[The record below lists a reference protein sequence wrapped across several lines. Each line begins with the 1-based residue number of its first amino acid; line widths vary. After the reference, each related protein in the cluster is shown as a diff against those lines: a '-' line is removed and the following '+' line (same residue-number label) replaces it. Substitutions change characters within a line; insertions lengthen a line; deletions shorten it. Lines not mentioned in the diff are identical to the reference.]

1 LNMRR
6 LLFILAALVVLIAVV
21 FGILL
26 SNVDHYRPRV
36 QAELQKK
43 LNRPVT
49 LGPLGL
55 KLFPLSVSINELTI
69 GEAPAF
75 ASSRPFAT
83 AKDVYV
89 SVGLFSLIGG
99 NPEVKSLRLSHPQ
112 IELIRNGQGV
122 WNFSTLGE
130 QNTSGGSSSFALN
143 ELKIDDGQI
152 GLTDATTQQ
161 PRSVYDHIDV
171 TLTDFAPQKRFG
183 LKLAAHL
190 PGQGKELLG
199 FDGKV
204 GPLQAGN
211 TANVPV
217 DGRVSLQEVSLAAAN
232 RFASGS
238 IPPGTDGVLSGE
250 TNINSEGENIAGKGS
265 LRFENAVIRGA
276 KLAYPI
282 DAQYDL
288 SANRKQDTINIRSGT
303 VKLGPTSFALSGQFN
318 AGVKPAQ
325 VDMHVTTNGSSL
337 KELAQLA
344 GSLGVAFDPAYQI
357 TGTVSAD
364 VTAKG
369 STSAPQLNG
378 SLNIKN
384 LEASGGE
391 IKLPVLVP
399 AIDLTLSPDTIRSN
413 PFQAKSGSTILDV
426 AFALSQYATPNR
438 AVDATLKTNNA
449 DIAELLNI
457 AKAYGADL
465 SKGMTGSGKLSL
477 DAHVQGPT
485 AQPSR
490 LSFSGT
496 GNIAGATITTPAL
509 TKPVSVTS
517 ANLRFSQN
525 SVAIENLA
533 AAVGNTSV
541 HGNLAA
547 SNFSAPQ
554 VQFALA
560 ANTLDTTELQ
570 QLAAPSQKGAPPA
583 KAQPHP
589 TNEPSILDRTTGS
602 GTLTANT
609 VKAEDITLSNVRAN
623 CKLDRGVVQLSPV
636 TADVFGGKESGTVSV
651 DTRPAHPL
659 CSVNAKLSGVD
670 TNALLSAVSSVK
682 NTLYGSLATNAN
694 LSFPLESGPALARSL
709 NGTLSFNVANGQLKN
724 VNILNELSRIGKFL
738 GSAPSQGGNSTALK
752 QLSGTMNIR
761 NGLASTNNLKAVMDA
776 GSLAANGTLNLADQ
790 AVDMHATA
798 VLASGTSHAVGG
810 TNIGGFL
817 NTALANNKGELVL
830 PVLVTGTMEH
840 PSFAPDTQALAKM
853 KLNNLVPTVTD
864 PSKLVGAVTGK
875 GGVGGIVGGL
885 LGGGAQQP
893 AQKGTEQKQQPNNP
907 VDSILQQF
915 GKKKKQ

>member
-1 LNMRR
+1 MRR
-6 LLFILAALVVLIAVV
+6 LLIILAAVVVLAVAA

-55 KLFPLSVSINELTI
+55 KLLPFSVSIDGLTI
-69 GEAPAF
+69 GEDPAF
-75 ASSRPFAT
+75 ASSHPFAT

-99 NPEVKSLRLSHPQ
+99 NPEVKSLKLSRPQ
-112 IELIRNGQGV
+112 IELIRNAQGV

-130 QNTSGGSSSFALN
+130 QNKSGGSSSLALDQL
-143 ELKIDDGQI
+143 EIADGQVA
-152 GLTDATTQQ
+152 LTDATTRE

-171 TLTDFAPQKRFG
+171 GLTDFAPNKRFG

-190 PGQGKELLG
+190 PGAGKELLG

-204 GPLQAGN
+204 GPLGAGN
-211 TANVPV
+211 TAAVPV

-238 IPPGTDGVLSGE
+238 IPQGTDGILSGE
-250 TNINSEGENIAGKGS
+250 TDINSEGANVAGKGN
-265 LRFENAVIRGA
+265 LRLENAVIRGA

-282 DAQYDL
+282 EAQYDL
-288 SANRKQDTINIRSGT
+288 SADRKQDLINIRSGT
-303 VKLGPTSFALSGQFN
+303 VKLGTTSFALSGQAN

-325 VDMHVTTNGSSL
+325 VNMRVKTNGSSL

-344 GSLGVAFDPAYQI
+344 GSFGVAFDPAYQV
-357 TGTVSAD
+357 TGTVNAD
-364 VTAKG
+364 ITAKG
-369 STSAPQLNG
+369 PTTGPQLNG
-378 SLNIKN
+378 SLNIRN

-391 IKLPVLVP
+391 IKLPVFVS
-399 AIDLTLSPDTIRSN
+399 AIDLALSPDTIRSN
-413 PFQAKSGSTILDV
+413 PFQAKSGSTVLNA
-426 AFALSQYATPNR
+426 AFALSQYTTPNR
-438 AVDATLKTNNA
+438 VVDATLKTSNA

-465 SKGMTGSGKLSL
+465 SKGMSGSGKLSL

-490 LSFSGT
+490 LAFSGT
-496 GNIAGATITTPAL
+496 GSIAGATITTPAL

-525 SVAIENLA
+525 SVAIENLTA
-533 AAVGNTSV
+533 AAGSTSL
-541 HGNLAA
+541 HGNLSA
-547 SNFSAPQ
+547 SNFAAPQ

-570 QLAAPSQKGAPPA
+570 QLAAPQQGKAPQTRRA
-583 KAQPHP
+583 
-589 TNEPSILDRTTGS
+589 NEPSLLEKTTGS

-609 VKAEDITLSNVRAN
+609 VKAEEITLTNVRAN
-623 CKLDRGVVQLSPV
+623 CKLNRGVVQLSPV
-636 TADVFGGKESGTVSV
+636 TANVFGGSESGTVSV
-651 DTRPAHPL
+651 DTRPVHPL
-659 CSVNAKLSGVD
+659 CSVNAKLNGVD

-694 LSFPLESGPALARSL
+694 LNFTLESSAELARSL
-709 NGTLSFNVANGQLKN
+709 NGTLGFNVANGQLKN
-724 VNILNELSRIGKFL
+724 VNILGELSRIGKFL
-738 GSAPSQGGNSTALK
+738 GSSAPSQGGNSTALK
-752 QLSGTMNIR
+752 QLSGTMDIR
-761 NGLASTNNLKAVMDA
+761 NGLASTNNLKAVLDA
-776 GSLAANGTLNLADQ
+776 GSLAGTGTLNLVDQ
-790 AVDMHATA
+790 AIDMHATA
-798 VLASGTSHAVGG
+798 VLGSGASHAAGGSNVGG
-810 TNIGGFL
+810 YL
-817 NTALANNKGELVL
+817 STALANNKGELVL
-830 PVLVTGTMEH
+830 PVLVTGTMAH
-840 PSFAPDTQALAKM
+840 PSFTADTQALAKM
-853 KLNNLVPTVTD
+853 KLNNLLPTVTD

-893 AQKGTEQKQQPNNP
+893 AQNGAQQKQQQQPNNP

-915 GKKKKQ
+915 GRKKKQ